1 MGVPF
6 YIPTSILP
14 VLSVMLFILLIFEWE
29 TVPAPNPCVVVVC
42 NTEFDL
48 YSNLKSFCYLSY
60 ELRSIIYLS
69 ETQVTHLKVG

>member
-14 VLSVMLFILLIFEWE
+14 VLLVMLFILLIFEWE
-29 TVPAPNPCVVVVC
+29 IASPPNPCVVC

-60 ELRSIIYLS
+60 ELRNIIYLS